1 MPRHPPDKKAMIK
14 DHVRTELIS
23 YGPRDYKQCP
33 HQYLSVLSGLNLE
46 NNKKGFTGELLKVH
60 NGTHSQSSLTRP
72 PGKFEIVVVTRAGQK

>member
-1 MPRHPPDKKAMIK
+1 MIK

-23 YGPRDYKQCP
+23 YGRRDYKQCP

-72 PGKFEIVVVTRAGQK
+72 PGKFEIVVVTRAGGK